1 MYVPNHVY
9 NKLRLINST
18 YIMEQKIHEVMYVA
32 WMCILIGLNF
42 IIKLEMTILS
52 GISFQYLEA
61 MTRSQLVQYRKQT

>member
-32 WMCILIGLNF
+32 
-42 IIKLEMTILS
+42 
-52 GISFQYLEA
+52 
-61 MTRSQLVQYRKQT
+61 